1 MAAASALPVD
11 PRSGFP
17 LSQSVVL
24 NGGTIPMSARARVSS
39 SGGAV
44 SVNAPSGSVYDGA
57 CFMVEDSG
65 GVAGTNAITVNG
77 GARTIDGSATFT
89 LSRNYGIAFF
99 VWDTVDLEWKRALV
113 PRLIAGFALPVYL
126 VQDLP

>member
-1 MAAASALPVD
+1 MAKGLPVD

-17 LSQSVVL
+17 LAQQTRLSGQ
-24 NGGTIPMSARARVSS
+24 TIQMMARARVST

-44 SVNAPSGSVYDGA
+44 SVNGPTSAVYDGA
-57 CFMVEDSG
+57 CFMIEDSG
-65 GVAGTNAITVNG
+65 GVAAANPITVVG
-77 GARTIDGSATFT
+77 GGRTFDGAATFI
-89 LSRNYGIAFF
+89 LARNNGIAFF

-113 PRLIAGFALPVYL
+113 PRLISGFAMPGYL